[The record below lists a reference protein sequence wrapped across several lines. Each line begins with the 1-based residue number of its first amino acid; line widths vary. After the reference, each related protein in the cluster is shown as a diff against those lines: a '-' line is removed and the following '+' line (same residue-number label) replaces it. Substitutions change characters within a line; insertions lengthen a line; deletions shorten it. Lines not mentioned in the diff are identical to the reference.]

1 MANES
6 AGRFDVFV
14 IGSGPGGYHAAIR
27 AAQLG
32 LKVAIAEK
40 EFWGGVCL
48 NVGCIP
54 TKALLHVGQEVYN
67 AQHGSSM
74 GINILDMNLDLKA
87 VNKYRDGIVKKL
99 SGGVNGLL
107 KGNNVTMHFGEAR
120 VTGRHTAVVKTKDG
134 EQTVE
139 FENLIVATGGAANHL
154 KTFPVDGTDIVDS
167 TSGLIIPEKMPERVL
182 CIGGGVIGMEFAT
195 IYNRLGS
202 KVTVVEP
209 MPNIIGAADLE
220 IIKEAEKSYRK
231 QGIGIFKR
239 TGAQGFEKKPDGLH
253 VTLEDLETKQ
263 TRVEVFDRIVSA
275 VGRHPTGK
283 GLGLEE
289 LGVEFLERGA
299 IDINPETLET
309 SVPGVYAIGDVV
321 QGVWLA
327 HKAMKDGL
335 VAAERC
341 AGKPSLQDAVAVPG
355 VVYTSPEV
363 AWVGPT
369 QAELEEK
376 GFKLK
381 VGKFPLAALGRA
393 LTLGSSEGLIKLIAD
408 AETDLVL
415 AVHVVGPNASDIIGE
430 ACLALEMAATID
442 DIALTIHPHPTLSEL
457 MLEAAESAN
466 KHSIHILNR

>member
-1 MANES
+1 M
-6 AGRFDVFV
+6 RYDVFV

-54 TKALLHVGQEVYN
+54 TKALLHVGQEIYN
-67 AQHGSSM
+67 AQHGSAM
-74 GINILDMNLDLKA
+74 GINIVDMNIDLKA
-87 VNKYRDGIVKKL
+87 VNKYKEGIVKKL
-99 SGGVNGLL
+99 SGGVGALL
-107 KGNNVTMHFGEAR
+107 KGNGVAQFFGEAK
-120 VTGRHTAVVKTKDG
+120 VTGRNTATVTGKDG

-139 FENLIVATGGAANHL
+139 FDKLIVATGGAINHL

-167 TSGLIIPEKMPERVL
+167 TSGLIIPEVLPARVL

-209 MPNIIGAADLE
+209 VKVIAGADEE
-220 IIKEAEKSYRK
+220 IVSEALKSYKK
-231 QGIGIFKR
+231 QGIIILQP
-239 TGAQGFEKKPDGLH
+239 TGVQGFEKKADGLH
-253 VTLEDLETKQ
+253 VTLEDLKTKE

-275 VGRHPTGK
+275 VGRRAVGQ
-283 GLGLEE
+283 GIGLEE
-289 LGVEFLERGA
+289 IGVKISDRGA
-299 IDINPETLET
+299 IDIDPRTLET

-321 QGVWLA
+321 AGVWLA
-327 HKAMKDGL
+327 HKAMKDGT

-341 AGKPSLQDAVAVPG
+341 AGKPSVNDAVAIPG
-355 VVYTSPEV
+355 VVYTSPEI

-369 QAELEEK
+369 QKELEER

-381 VGKFPLAALGRA
+381 IGKFPLAALGRA
-393 LTLGSSEGLIKLIAD
+393 LTLGSSEGLIKMIAD
-408 AETDLVL
+408 EETDLVL
-415 AVHVVGPNASDIIGE
+415 AVHAFGPNASDIIGE
-430 ACLALEMAATID
+430 ACLALEMAATVD
-442 DIALTIHPHPTLSEL
+442 DIALTVHPHPTLSEL
-457 MLEAAESAN
+457 MLEAAEATH
-466 KHSIHILNR
+466 KHSIHIMNR

>member
-1 MANES
+1 MATENTV
-6 AGRFDVFV
+6 RYDVFV

-74 GINILDMNLDLKA
+74 GINILEMNLDLKA
-87 VNKYRDGIVKKL
+87 VNKYREGIVKKL
-99 SGGVNGLL
+99 SGGVSGLL
-107 KGNNVTMHFGEAR
+107 KGNGVTSFFGEAR
-120 VTGRHTAVVKTKDG
+120 VTGRNTAVVKGKDG
-134 EQTVE
+134 EQTVN
-139 FENLIVATGGAANHL
+139 FDKLIVATGGAPNYL

-167 TSGLIIPEKMPERVL
+167 TSGLIIPDTVPPRVL

-202 KVTVVEP
+202 KVTVIEP
-209 MPNIIGAADLE
+209 VQVIAGADEDIVA
-220 IIKEAEKSYRK
+220 EALKAYKK
-231 QGIGIFKR
+231 QGIVIHQPMGV
-239 TGAQGFEKKPDGLH
+239 QGFEKKADGLH
-253 VTLEDLETKQ
+253 VTLEDLKTKE
-263 TRVEVFDRIVSA
+263 TRVEIFDRIVSA
-275 VGRHPTGK
+275 VGRHPVGK
-283 GLGLEE
+283 GIGLEE
-289 LGVEFLERGA
+289 IGVKFTERGA
-299 IDINPETLET
+299 VDINPQTRET

-321 QGVWLA
+321 TGAWLA

-341 AGKPSLQDAVAVPG
+341 AGKPSLQDAVAIPG
-355 VVYTSPEV
+355 VVYTSPEI

-369 QAELEEK
+369 QKELEAK

-393 LTLGSSEGLIKLIAD
+393 LTLGATEGVIKMIAD

-415 AVHVVGPNASDIIGE
+415 AVHAVGPNASDIIGE
-430 ACLALEMAATID
+430 ACLALEMAATVD
-442 DIALTIHPHPTLSEL
+442 DIALTVHPHPTLSEL
-457 MLEAAESAN
+457 MLEAAEATH

>member
-1 MANES
+1 MASE
-6 AGRFDVFV
+6 RYDVFV

-67 AQHGSSM
+67 AQHGSSL
-74 GINILDMNLDLKA
+74 GINILDMNIDLKA
-87 VNKYRDGIVKKL
+87 VNKYREGIVKKL
-99 SGGVNGLL
+99 SGGVDGLL
-107 KGNNVTMHFGEAR
+107 KGNGVAKFFGEAR
-120 VTGRHTAVVKTKDG
+120 VTGRNTASVKGKDG

-139 FENLIVATGGAANHL
+139 FDKLIVAVGGAINTL
-154 KTFPVDGTDIVDS
+154 KSFPVDGVDIVDS
-167 TSGLIIPEKMPERVL
+167 TSGLILPEVMPKRVL

-195 IYNRLGS
+195 IYKRLGAD
-202 KVTVVEP
+202 VTVIEP
-209 MPNIIGAADLE
+209 MPNIIGAADEE
-220 IIKEAEKSYRK
+220 IIKEAEKSFKK
-231 QGIGIFKR
+231 QGIKIFKR
-239 TGAQGFEKKPDGLH
+239 TGVQGFEKKDDGLH
-253 VTLEDLETKQ
+253 VTIEDLETKQ
-263 TRVEVFDRIVSA
+263 TRVEIFDRVVSA
-275 VGRHPTGK
+275 VGRHPVGR

-289 LGVEFLERGA
+289 IGVKISERGA
-299 IDINPETLET
+299 VEVDPRTLET
-309 SVPGVYAIGDVV
+309 NVPGVYAIGDVV

-341 AGKPSLQDAVAVPG
+341 AGKNSVNDAVAIPG
-355 VVYTSPEV
+355 VVYTSPEI

-369 QAELEEK
+369 QKELEDK

-393 LTLGSSEGLIKLIAD
+393 LTLGSSEGVVKMIAD

-415 AVHVVGPNASDIIGE
+415 AVHAFGPNASDIIGE
-430 ACLALEMAATID
+430 ACLGLEMAATVD
-442 DIALTIHPHPTLSEL
+442 DFALTVHPHPTLSEL
-457 MLEAAESAN
+457 MLEAAEATH